1 VPHDGVLGSY
11 AIIAFIGVRTSL
23 VDIWVNIVSWLYK
36 PQGPKKMAARAP
48 AALLPTPDGTA
59 NWELVLYLGHA
70 DRRRRSRETPE
81 TPSDLDR
88 APLTLPVSAPEV
100 DPAVLGADFARETT

>member
-1 VPHDGVLGSY
+1 
-11 AIIAFIGVRTSL
+11 
-23 VDIWVNIVSWLYK
+23 
-36 PQGPKKMAARAP
+36 MAARAP
-48 AALLPTPDGTA
+48 AALEPTDDGVA

-81 TPSDLDR
+81 LPSELDK

-100 DPAVLGADFARETT
+100 DPTEIGLDLTTAPETI